1 MKIISNTKND
11 SIKRVEEIYKVLK
24 KNDFG
29 YLIEENTFFKNFPFL
44 KDTKRGKYK
53 ELPDESIPKRIK
65 DVLEELGPTYIK
77 LGQMLSTRPD
87 LIGVEIAK
95 ELESLR
101 DNTPTTPF
109 NEIKEVIEKELGK
122 PINEIYKE
130 IDEKPLGSAS
140 IGQVHKGILLENNK
154 EVAIKVQKPHV
165 RETIESDLKI
175 MKFLSDKIGKYINQ
189 TKVYNIPSILTEF
202 ERSIFK
208 EIDYHEELINMKN
221 LAHNFRA
228 VHYIHIPAAYSE
240 YCSEKIITME
250 LIKGKEVSE
259 VMVHDYPEYNKKLI
273 AKRGVKSYF
282 KQIMIDGFF
291 HADPHPGNMMIMEN
305 NVLCYIDEGMMGIL
319 DDDFREELAELILL
333 LLSRNVDNIINQLI
347 YMDILTPA
355 QNTPELKADVN
366 DIMNKYYGAD
376 LKDMHGGIQQLL
388 KVMIKHN
395 IQLPREF
402 VMIGRGMALIED
414 TGMKLD
420 PEFNAVTELKKL
432 SRKIIFQKYSPNR
445 LARVSSNYMLQIEHL
460 AKDLPT
466 TLNNM
471 LSKLEEGNLSVKL
484 KHESISEIM
493 NQLSISLILSA
504 LIIGSSL
511 AIISDKG
518 PKLFDVSILGLIG
531 FVFSAALGI
540 YLVYVKR
547 EITYTKKPF
556 NITYFLIYLNRKLKS
571 FSKSFIRNL
580 CILLHSQ
587 L

>member
-1 MKIISNTKND
+1 MKIISNTKNN

-87 LIGVEIAK
+87 LIGVEIAN

-154 EVAIKVQKPHV
+154 EVAIKVQKPNV

-420 PEFNAVTELKKL
+420 PDFNAVTELKKL

-504 LIIGSSL
+504 LLIGSSL
-511 AIISDKG
+511 AIMSDKG

-540 YLVYVKR
+540 YLV
-547 EITYTKKPF
+547 IQF
-556 NITYFLIYLNRKLKS
+556 MLKE
-571 FSKSFIRNL
+571 K
-580 CILLHSQ
+580 
-587 L
+587 

>member
-1 MKIISNTKND
+1 MKIIPNTNND
-11 SIKRVEEIYKVLK
+11 SIKRIEEIYQVLK

-29 YLIEENTFFKNFPFL
+29 YLIEENTIFKKFPFL
-44 KDTKRGKYK
+44 KDTNRRKYK
-53 ELPDESIPKRIK
+53 EIAADETIPKRIK
-65 DVLEELGPTYIK
+65 NVLEELGPTYIK

-101 DNTPTTPF
+101 DDTPITPF
-109 NEIKEVIEKELGK
+109 NEIKEVIEEELGK

-130 IDEKPLGSAS
+130 INEEPLGSAS
-140 IGQVHKGILLENNK
+140 IGQVHKGVLVENNQ

-165 RETIESDLKI
+165 QETIESDIKI
-175 MKFLSDKIGKYINQ
+175 MKFLSNKISKYIYQ
-189 TKVYNIPSILTEF
+189 TKVYNIPAILSEF

-208 EIDYHEELINMKN
+208 EIDYTEELINMKN
-221 LAHNFRA
+221 LAHNFKG
-228 VHYIHIPAAYSE
+228 VPYIHIPTAYPE

-259 VMVHDYPEYNKKLI
+259 VMRNDYPQYNKKLI

-291 HADPHPGNMMIMEN
+291 HADPHPGNMMIMDN
-305 NVLCYIDEGMMGIL
+305 NVVCYIDEGMMGIL

-333 LLSRNVDNIINQLI
+333 LLSRNIDNIINQLI
-347 YMDILTPA
+347 YMDIVTPA
-355 QNTPELKADVN
+355 QNTPELKADIN
-366 DIMNKYYGAD
+366 DIMNRYYSAD
-376 LKDMHGGIQQLL
+376 LKDMDGGLQDLL

-395 IQLPREF
+395 ITLPKEF
-402 VMIGRGMALIED
+402 VMIGRGMTLIED

-420 PEFNAVTELKKL
+420 PEFNAMTELRKL
-432 SRKIIFQKYSPNR
+432 SKKIILQKYSPSR

-471 LSKLEEGNLSVKL
+471 LSKLEGGNLSVKL

-511 AIISDKG
+511 AIMADTG
-518 PKLFDVSILGLIG
+518 PKLLDVPILGLIG

-540 YLVYVKR
+540 
-547 EITYTKKPF
+547 
-556 NITYFLIYLNRKLKS
+556 FLIIQFMLKEY
-571 FSKSFIRNL
+571 
-580 CILLHSQ
+580 
-587 L
+587 

>member
-11 SIKRVEEIYKVLK
+11 SIKRIDEIYKVLK

-29 YLIEENTFFKNFPFL
+29 YLIEENTFFKTFPFL
-44 KDTKRGKYK
+44 KDTKRRKYK
-53 ELPDESIPKRIK
+53 QLPDESVPKRIK
-65 DVLEELGPTYIK
+65 NVLEELGPTYIK

-87 LIGVEIAK
+87 LVGIELAK
-95 ELESLR
+95 ELETLR
-101 DNTPTTPF
+101 DETSITPF
-109 NEIKEVIEKELGK
+109 DEIKKIIEEDLGK
-122 PINEIYKE
+122 PIDEIYKN
-130 IDEKPLGSAS
+130 IDKIPLGSAS
-140 IGQVHKGILLENNK
+140 IGQVHKGVLVENNQ

-165 RETIESDLKI
+165 EETIKTDLKI
-175 MKFLSDKIGKYINQ
+175 MKFLSENIGRYINQ
-189 TKVYNIPSILTEF
+189 TKVYNIPAILTEF
-202 ERSIFK
+202 ERTIFK
-208 EIDYHEELINMKN
+208 EIDYTEELINMKN
-221 LAHNFRA
+221 LANNFKS
-228 VHYIHIPAAYSE
+228 VHYIHIPLPYQE

-250 LIKGKEVSE
+250 LIKGKDVSE
-259 VMVHDYPEYNKKLI
+259 VMNNDYPEYNKKLI

-333 LLSRNVDNIINQLI
+333 LISGNVDNILNQLI
-347 YMDILTPA
+347 YMDILTPT
-355 QNTPELKADVN
+355 QNTPDLKADVN
-366 DIMNKYYGAD
+366 DLMNKYYSAD
-376 LKDMHGGIQQLL
+376 LKDMHGGIQELL
-388 KVMIKHN
+388 KVMIKNN

-402 VMIGRGMALIED
+402 LMIGRGMTLIED

-420 PEFNAVTELKKL
+420 PDFNAITELKKL
-432 SRKIIFQKYSPNR
+432 SKKIIIQKYSPTR

-471 LSKLEEGNLSVKL
+471 ISKLEEGNLSVKL

-511 AIISDKG
+511 AIMSNKG

-540 YLVYVKR
+540 VLV
-547 EITYTKKPF
+547 IQF
-556 NITYFLIYLNRKLKS
+556 M
-571 FSKSFIRNL
+571 IRDD
-580 CILLHSQ
+580 
-587 L
+587 